1 MTGKLDMQKRL
12 TTPLMQQL
20 GINKPIIQGPMLG
33 PSTPELAAA
42 ATNAGALGSL
52 AASAID
58 AEALR
63 NAVADIRRRT
73 QGPFNINLF
82 VQDPPH
88 PAPQELEHAF
98 ALLNPIRQELG
109 LPPAQ
114 PLAKYCEDFRSQL
127 EMLVELRVP
136 VVSFTFG
143 LLDAASVER
152 LHRAGS
158 LVIGTA
164 SNVAE
169 ARAWEAN
176 GADVICAQG
185 AETGGHRGTFLGSH
199 DDSMI
204 GLMALVPQIVDNV
217 KLPVVAAGGIMDG
230 RGIAA
235 ALMLGAQ
242 AVQMG
247 TAFLVTAESK
257 IHPLWKAR
265 IREAADTSTRTT
277 KTFTGRS
284 ARGIVTDFMLRLQDH
299 EDTVP
304 PYPVQNALT
313 NEIRQAARAA
323 NRPEFLSMWAGQGAG
338 LACARSEDITIRELL
353 DQLMVELSKRFRHLE
368 PGAAQ

>member
-1 MTGKLDMQKRL
+1 MVL
-12 TTPLMQQL
+12 TTPLMRML
-20 GINKPIIQGPMLG
+20 GITKPIVQGPMLG
-33 PSTPELAAA
+33 ASTPDMAAA
-42 ATNAGALGSL
+42 ATNAGGLGSL
-52 AASAID
+52 AASALD
-58 AEALR
+58 AAGLR
-63 NAVADIRRRT
+63 QAIADIRSRT
-73 QGPFNINLF
+73 PGAFNINLF
-82 VQDPPH
+82 VQDPPQ
-88 PAPQELEHAF
+88 PSAQELERAF
-98 ALLNPIRQELG
+98 ALLNPIRHELG

-114 PLAKYCEDFRSQL
+114 PLTKYCEDFRSQL
-127 EMLVELRVP
+127 ELLIELRVP
-136 VVSFTFG
+136 VASFTFG

-158 LVIGTA
+158 LVVGTA

-176 GADVICAQG
+176 GADAIVAQG
-185 AETGGHRGTFLGSH
+185 AETGGHRGTFLGSY

-204 GLMALVPQIVDNV
+204 GLMALVPQIADAVRM
-217 KLPVVAAGGIMDG
+217 PVIAAGGIMDG
-230 RGIAA
+230 RAIAA

-257 IHPLWKAR
+257 VHPMWKAR

-284 ARGIVTDFMLRLQDH
+284 ARGIVNDFMLRLGEH
-299 EDTVP
+299 EDAVP

-323 NRPEFLSMWAGQGAG
+323 NRPEFLSLWAGQGAA
-338 LACARSEDITIRELL
+338 LVRAREADITIRALM
-353 DQLMVELSKRFRHLE
+353 DQLSSELEQRFRHIE
-368 PGAAQ
+368 QGAAQ